1 MKDREI
7 SSLSKLSFS
16 LSIFTTIILSFIA
29 TPPDIQAQNSKLP
42 SLARVTAMNAGDLA
56 CYVDLVDNK
65 GKKYEGVYAIF
76 EICELES
83 TFLNKRVRLSYRQES
98 FNDCESAE
106 PCGKTKLIT
115 AISQMQLVR

>member
-1 MKDREI
+1 MKGQEI

-16 LSIFTTIILSFIA
+16 LSICTTITLGFLA
-29 TPPDIQAQNSKLP
+29 NPLDVQAQNSKLP
-42 SLARVTAMNAGDLA
+42 TIARVTAMTSGDLA
-56 CYVDLVDNK
+56 CYVNLVDNN

-83 TFLNKRVRLSYRQES
+83 TFLNKRVKLSYRKEV

-106 PCGKTKLIT
+106 SCGKTKLIT